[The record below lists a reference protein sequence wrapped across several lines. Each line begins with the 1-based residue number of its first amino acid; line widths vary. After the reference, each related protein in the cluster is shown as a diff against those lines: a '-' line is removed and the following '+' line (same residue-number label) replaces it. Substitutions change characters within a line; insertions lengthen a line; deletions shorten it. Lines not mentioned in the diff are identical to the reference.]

1 LPGWSSHGIQL
12 KCRRKFH
19 VDNAL
24 QLLYTETTMPS
35 EAPGTAVQPEPTQSG
50 EVTLHEID
58 DLLEQV
64 ARLVRSEST
73 AEQFHLEVLERAV
86 QALAAVAGAVWI
98 RSAAGNLQ
106 LESRV
111 DLTRNQLVES
121 LADQPAHRELLKSV
135 ILSGQGR
142 IVLPN
147 AGAAG
152 TSPNPTEF
160 LLLICPLAIGE
171 GGAIGGAIEVA
182 QRPGGSPASQQG
194 FLRLLEALCELAADF
209 HHQRR
214 LRVFQALAEKA
225 HQIEQFALDIHASL
239 DMAATASAIA
249 CEGRRLI
256 DCDRLSVAV
265 RRGRSLRLLAVSGLE
280 TLDRRANIVRRLE
293 DLANAVVAA
302 GEPFWY
308 AGEAGQIPPQIA
320 VPLHAWHDESHAR
333 SLAIIPLPSSAAD
346 ASLDDRQP
354 AIAALIV
361 ERFGGERPDEAIRH
375 MVATVGRQ
383 AELSLANALQHES
396 FPFYGLLKTLQ
407 RARWFVEARQLP
419 KTVLATVA
427 LVAAIALLALVPA
440 DFEIEGRG
448 LLQPRD
454 RRSVFARSDGI
465 VSEIRIEDPPNCREG
480 DVLAVMTK
488 SQLDFESTRVLGE
501 IQTAR
506 KRLASAQ
513 ASRLKMTP
521 QTAADREKYNL
532 LAAEEEEVRESL
544 KSLDQQ
550 LEILKA
556 QRDELVVRSPLTGSV
571 ITWNVR
577 QLLEARPVQRGQV
590 LMQVADLHGPWTLEV
605 EVPDDQIGHVLA
617 ARDRSGPDLD
627 VSFILATEP
636 GTAYQGK
643 IEKVA
648 MSTDVRPPEKA
659 NVLVTVAIDRE
670 KIPGLR
676 PGATAVARIECG
688 RRSIGFVW
696 FHSLWETIQKKVLF

>member
-1 LPGWSSHGIQL
+1 MT
-12 KCRRKFH
+12 
-19 VDNAL
+19 L
-24 QLLYTETTMPS
+24 Q
-35 EAPGTAVQPEPTQSG
+35 
-50 EVTLHEID
+50 EID

-73 AEQFHLEVLERAV
+73 AEEFHLEVLERAV
-86 QALAAVAGAVWI
+86 QALAADAGAVWI
-98 RSAAGNLQ
+98 QSAAGDLQ
-106 LESRV
+106 IEARV
-111 DLTRNQLVES
+111 DLNRNQIVTS
-121 LADQPAHRELLKSV
+121 LAEQPAHRELLNSV

-147 AGAAG
+147 AAGAGA
-152 TSPNPTEF
+152 SPNPTEF

-171 GGAIGGAIEVA
+171 GGAMGGAIEVA

-214 LRVFQALAEKA
+214 LRVFQVLAEKSR
-225 HQIEQFALDIHASL
+225 QFEQFALDVHASL
-239 DMAATASAIA
+239 DLDAAASSIA

-256 DCDRLSVAV
+256 DCDRLSIAV
-265 RRGRSLRLLAVSGLE
+265 RRGRSLRLVAVSGLE

-293 DLANAVVAA
+293 DLANAVVAT

-308 AGEAGQIPPQIA
+308 AGEAQKNPPQIPPQIT

-333 SLAIIPLPSSAAD
+333 SLAIIPLPSTAAD
-346 ASLDDRQP
+346 TSPAARQP

-361 ERFGGERPDEAIRH
+361 ERFEGDRPDEAFRQT
-375 MVATVGRQ
+375 VATVSRQ
-383 AELSLANALQHES
+383 AELSLANALEHES
-396 FPFYGLLKTLQ
+396 FPFFKLLKLLQ
-407 RARWFVEARQLP
+407 RAHWFVEARRLP
-419 KTVLATVA
+419 KSVLAA
-427 LVAAIALLALVPA
+427 LSLFGAIAFLALVPA
-440 DFEIEGRG
+440 DFAIEGRG

-454 RRSVFARSDGI
+454 RRNVFARSDGI
-465 VSEIRIEDPPNCREG
+465 ISEIRIAEPPECREG
-480 DVLAVMTK
+480 DVLAVMSK

-513 ASRLKMTP
+513 ASRLKMSP

-532 LAAEEEEVRESL
+532 LTAEEEEVRESL

-550 LEILKA
+550 LEILNA

-577 QLLEARPVQRGQV
+577 QLLESRPVQRGQV
-590 LMQVADLHGPWTLEV
+590 LMQVADLYGPWVLEI

-617 ARDRSGPDLD
+617 ARDGMRPDLD
-627 VSFILATEP
+627 VSFMLATEP
-636 GTAYQGK
+636 GISYQGK
-643 IEKVA
+643 IERVS

-659 NVLVTVAIDRE
+659 NVLVTVAIDRD
-670 KIPGLR
+670 KTPQLR
-676 PGATAVARIECG
+676 PGATAVSRIECG

-696 FHSLWETIQKKVLF
+696 FHGLWETIQKKVLF